1 MELAAAPTDEGFEP
15 AEHSQ
20 LPAEEDTGEA
30 PPSLIKLNRSHI
42 QARR

>member
-15 AEHSQ
+15 AGHPL
-20 LPAEEDTGEA
+20 LPDEDGTGEV
-30 PPSLIKLNRSHI
+30 PLGLIKLNRSHI